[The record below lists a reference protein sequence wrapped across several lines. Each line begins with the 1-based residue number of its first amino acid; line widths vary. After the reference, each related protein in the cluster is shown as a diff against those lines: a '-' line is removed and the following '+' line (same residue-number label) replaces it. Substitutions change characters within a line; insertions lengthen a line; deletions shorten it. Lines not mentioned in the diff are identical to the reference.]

1 MQSAICVGHP
11 LGDEVWPQQLVIS
24 NFGFG
29 GLMKA
34 LLLESYPIK
43 ILNLLD
49 LVQKTGQAKHI
60 SLCKQV

>member
-1 MQSAICVGHP
+1 
-11 LGDEVWPQQLVIS
+11 
-24 NFGFG
+24 
-29 GLMKA
+29 MKA